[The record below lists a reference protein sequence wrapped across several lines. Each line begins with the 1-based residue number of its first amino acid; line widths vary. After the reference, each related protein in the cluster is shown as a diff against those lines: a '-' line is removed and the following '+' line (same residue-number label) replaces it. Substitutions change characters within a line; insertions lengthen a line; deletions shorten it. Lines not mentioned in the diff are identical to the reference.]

1 MRCSAAAP
9 GRGAFELIPR
19 ELEPSAQS
27 ANALED
33 VRALRVEPIRID
45 CVDSAVSNRWN
56 RFKTLPRLGRFASEA
71 ARDDHLGP
79 GIEHL
84 LAGNERGERPCS
96 RKHVAPTAVA
106 QRIADEVDAVHG
118 KHGPVPDLEE
128 HRDAALARVAQAQFL
143 DLSFEFARARFG
155 DVHAP
160 GQRADGANDTGNIG
174 EGTHFG
180 DENPDTDA
188 LQTTD
193 LQRRVAALPS
203 EHEVR
208 PQRDQALDIDAAVA
222 RDDRQALGLG
232 RMAAEAR
239 DTGELRT
246 GARCEGDLS
255 QVWREGDDTLRRL
268 PERNGDAAV
277 IARSQRARVRRY
289 CDNQHQRNGADHRES
304 SESTAAN
311 AASTGSRVRHSLTLP
326 PPQPSLPQGRHR
338 CSPEATMR
346 CSTRQGPHSSSPLGP
361 KSATTRVPIAAAI
374 CMGAESTPTKSFAR
388 ALSAASCFSVSFP
401 EKSAIGALVRLRISS
416 IKSSSRSS
424 GAAVSAMRSPRR
436 ASASTSAPARSGG
449 QHLNCQRDPGWK

>member
-84 LAGNERGERPCS
+84 FAGNERGERLRS
-96 RKHVAPTAVA
+96 RKHVATTAVA
-106 QRIADEVDAVHG
+106 QHIADEVDAVHG
-118 KHGPVPDLEE
+118 KHGPVPNLEE
-128 HRDAALARVAQAQFL
+128 HREATYARVVRAQFL
-143 DLSFEFARARFG
+143 DLALEFARARFG

-174 EGTHFG
+174 ESTHFG
-180 DENPDTDA
+180 DENPDADA

-193 LQRRVAALPS
+193 LQRRVAAPPG
-203 EHEVR
+203 EHEIR
-208 PQRDQALDIDAAVA
+208 AQRDQALDIDPAVA
-222 RDDRQALGLG
+222 RHDRQALDLG

-246 GARCEGDLS
+246 GARCEGDLR
-255 QVWREGDDTLRRL
+255 QMRREGDDALRRL
-268 PERNGDAAV
+268 PERGGDAAV
-277 IARSQRARVRRY
+277 IPRLARTRGRRY
-289 CDNQHQRNGADHRES
+289 CDH
-304 SESTAAN
+304 
-311 AASTGSRVRHSLTLP
+311 
-326 PPQPSLPQGRHR
+326 
-338 CSPEATMR
+338 
-346 CSTRQGPHSSSPLGP
+346 
-361 KSATTRVPIAAAI
+361 
-374 CMGAESTPTKSFAR
+374 
-388 ALSAASCFSVSFP
+388 
-401 EKSAIGALVRLRISS
+401 
-416 IKSSSRSS
+416 
-424 GAAVSAMRSPRR
+424 
-436 ASASTSAPARSGG
+436 
-449 QHLNCQRDPGWK
+449 

>member
-27 ANALED
+27 ANALEY

-45 CVDSAVSNRWN
+45 CVDLAVSNRGN
-56 RFKTLPRLGRFASEA
+56 QSKTPPRIERFAAEAAGDDRLGS
-71 ARDDHLGP
+71 
-79 GIEHL
+79 GIEDL
-84 LAGNERGERPCS
+84 LAGNERGEPLRS
-96 RKHVAPTAVA
+96 GKDIATTAVTHH
-106 QRIADEVDAVHG
+106 IADEVGTVHG
-118 KHGPVPDLEE
+118 EHGAVPDLEE
-128 HRDAALARVAQAQFL
+128 HRHAALARVAQAQFL
-143 DLSFEFARARFG
+143 DLAFEFARARFG
-155 DVHAP
+155 DVHAA

-180 DENPDTDA
+180 DENPDADA
-188 LQTTD
+188 LQTID
-193 LQRRVAALPS
+193 LQRRVTAPPG
-203 EHEVR
+203 EHQIR
-208 PQRDQALDIDAAVA
+208 PQRDQALDIDPAVA
-222 RDDRQALGLG
+222 RHDRQALGLG

-255 QVWREGDDTLRRL
+255 QVRREGDDALRRL
-268 PERNGDAAV
+268 PERDGDAAI

-289 CDNQHQRNGADHRES
+289 RGDEHEHNGADHRAR
-304 SESTAAN
+304 SESIAAN

-326 PPQPSLPQGRHR
+326 PPQPSLPQGRQA

-401 EKSAIGALVRLRISS
+401 EKSAIGALVRLRISA

-436 ASASTSAPARSGG
+436 ASASTSAAARSGG